1 MYMNPNPVFILGA
14 SKSGTT
20 LLTALLDGHPDLFI
34 VPMESHFFQY
44 VTGHWV
50 DYALRRV
57 GPAEYGQDDLKARII
72 QSAELLKQ
80 DTASG
85 GGPTYPQLNVESFR
99 RYVRDKEVG
108 DLQGLFGLYMAAWYY
123 AVMNKEMPRTVR
135 IVEKSVE
142 NAEYAGVLRWMFPHS
157 RFIHIVR
164 NPYANM
170 VALRRFKSKGSYP
183 CLSRLVASLYNSY
196 YYLMKNQITLDNYL
210 VVKYEDL
217 VLNTESTVQKIAAFA
232 QIEYAESLLRPTLMG
247 KTWLGNSSFGQNFR
261 GISRL
266 ALVQWKEDIKPLEIH
281 MVNRFARPII
291 EKYGYEYITTP
302 RRYLLPVWREGIRT
316 YIVNRVLPVIWHIS
330 PREK

>member
-1 MYMNPNPVFILGA
+1 MNPNPIFILGA

-20 LLTALLDGHPDLFI
+20 LLTALLDGHPDLFV

-57 GPAEYGQDDLKARII
+57 GPAEYNQDEFKARII
-72 QSAELLKQ
+72 RSAELLKQ
-80 DTASG
+80 DTAPS
-85 GGPTYPQLNVESFR
+85 GGPTYPRLNVESFR
-99 RYVRDKEVG
+99 KFIQDKEVG
-108 DLQGLFGLYMAAWYY
+108 DLRGLFDLYMAAWYY
-123 AVMNKEMPRTVR
+123 SVMEREMPSTIR

-142 NAEYAGVLRWMFPHS
+142 NAEYAGVIRWLFPQS

-196 YYLMKNQITLDNYL
+196 YYLMKNPITLDNYL

-217 VLNTESTVQKIAAFA
+217 VSDTERTMRKIAAFA
-232 QIEYAESLLRPTLMG
+232 RIEYTDSLLQPTFMG
-247 KTWLGNSSFGQNFR
+247 KSWQGNSSFNRNFN
-261 GISRL
+261 GVSRL
-266 ALVQWKEDIKPLEIH
+266 TLDRWRKDIKSLEIH
-281 MVNRFARPII
+281 IVNSFAGPVI
-291 EKYGYEYITTP
+291 EKFGYEHLTAP
-302 RRYLLPVWREGIRT
+302 RSYLFPIWGEGIRT
-316 YIVNRVLPVIWHIS
+316 YVVNRVLPIIWRIP
-330 PREK
+330 PRDD